1 MRNWEDECSSD
12 GANVVHE
19 SVICCGAPDDSAN
32 EDLKAA
38 IDNLTEI
45 SSDVNKASLKSA
57 IALGDRMMEN
67 IDKYRP
73 ATVEGFEELLQR
85 AKDINNSAT
94 ATQDEINK
102 ITEELIIAILDA
114 RLDPS
119 K

>member
-1 MRNWEDECSSD
+1 M
-12 GANVVHE
+12 AVYVM
-19 SVICCGAPDDSAN
+19 
-32 EDLKAA
+32 
-38 IDNLTEI
+38 
-45 SSDVNKASLKSA
+45 SDVHGLKDRY
-57 IALGDRMMEN
+57 DRMMEN
-67 IDKYRP
+67 IDKYLP

-102 ITEELIIAILDA
+102 ITEGLIIAILDA